1 MFAELF
7 KEVYIAFNAL
17 ILGGLAAF
25 LPFYAVYQFSK
36 AVWKQVK
43 EQQK

>member
-7 KEVYIAFNAL
+7 KEVYIAFNAF
-17 ILGGLAAF
+17 ILGGLVAV
-25 LPFYAVYQFSK
+25 LPFYAIYQFGK
-36 AVWKQVK
+36 AVWKRVK

>member
-7 KEVYIAFNAL
+7 KEVYIAFNAF
-17 ILGGLAAF
+17 ILGGLAAV
-25 LPFYAVYQFSK
+25 LPFYAVYQFGK
-36 AVWKQVK
+36 AVWKRVK

>member
-7 KEVYIAFNAL
+7 KEVYIVFNAF
-17 ILGGLAAF
+17 ILGGLAAV
-25 LPFYAVYQFSK
+25 LPFYAVYQFGK
-36 AVWKQVK
+36 AVWKRVK